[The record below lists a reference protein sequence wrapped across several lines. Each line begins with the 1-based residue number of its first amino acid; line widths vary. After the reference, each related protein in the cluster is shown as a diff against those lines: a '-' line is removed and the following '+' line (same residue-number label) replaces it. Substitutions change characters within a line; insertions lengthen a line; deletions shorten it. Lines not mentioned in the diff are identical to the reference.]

1 MLRIIIDPPS
11 SPAYNMA
18 VDEALLNTSNQS
30 NERLTLRLYSW
41 NPPAVSLGYGQNLEE
56 EIDPRKCES
65 YGISIV
71 RRITGGRIVL
81 HDQELTYSLV
91 GPISNSTIEPYS
103 RVIFQKVNDILLATM
118 RSFGVFGELAH
129 GGLCGGG
136 NRAVCFSGIGKN
148 EISVNGKKIAGSAQ
162 RRTKNSLL
170 LQGSILLGPG
180 HRKLPLLMP
189 DRDYARRKEIS
200 QILNSRTITVSEV
213 LNTVP
218 TFDELCQCL
227 INKFFKKMDINGQKT
242 SLENNEKKEVAWRIK
257 NKYGIKNWNYAR
269 RIKNHDQ

>member
-1 MLRIIIDPPS
+1 MSYLNRKDNLIFQNLQLTASRYLCNCHFLLPKRLILIGFYLLLIIDLWGI
-11 SPAYNMA
+11 
-18 VDEALLNTSNQS
+18 LLQ
-30 NERLTLRLYSW
+30 
-41 NPPAVSLGYGQNLEE
+41 
-56 EIDPRKCES
+56 K
-65 YGISIV
+65 
-71 RRITGGRIVL
+71 IVL

-242 SLENNEKKEVAWRIK
+242 SLENNEKKEVAWLIK
-257 NKYGIKNWNYAR
+257 NKYGTKNWNYAR